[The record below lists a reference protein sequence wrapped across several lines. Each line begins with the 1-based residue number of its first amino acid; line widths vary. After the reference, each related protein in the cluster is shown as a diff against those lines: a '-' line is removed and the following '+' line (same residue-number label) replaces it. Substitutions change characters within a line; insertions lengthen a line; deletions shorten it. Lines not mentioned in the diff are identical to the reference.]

1 MEGLL
6 EIRKAE
12 FGKRPSFAPNPLRGG
27 ASEGLWRVDAG
38 LRPYRRFKIL

>member
-1 MEGLL
+1 MEGML

-12 FGKRPSFAPNPLRGG
+12 FGKRPSFAPLRGG